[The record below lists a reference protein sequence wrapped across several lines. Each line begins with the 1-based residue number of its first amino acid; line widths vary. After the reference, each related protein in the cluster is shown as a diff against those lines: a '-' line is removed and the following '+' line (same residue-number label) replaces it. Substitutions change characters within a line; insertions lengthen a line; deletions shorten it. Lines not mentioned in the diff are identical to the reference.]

1 MKFTAPLTAITA
13 AVVGVIL
20 NLALFF
26 SYHVLWP
33 NGFEQAFDYS
43 AALITIA
50 ALIALFKFQ
59 INVLYV
65 IFVSALCGLAVYLL
79 I

>member
-1 MKFTAPLTAITA
+1 M
-13 AVVGVIL
+13 VGVIL

-33 NGFEQAFDYS
+33 NGFEYAFNYE
-43 AALITIA
+43 AALLTIA

-59 INVLYV
+59 LNVLYV
-65 IFVSALCGLAVYLL
+65 IFASALCGLILY
-79 I
+79 IGI